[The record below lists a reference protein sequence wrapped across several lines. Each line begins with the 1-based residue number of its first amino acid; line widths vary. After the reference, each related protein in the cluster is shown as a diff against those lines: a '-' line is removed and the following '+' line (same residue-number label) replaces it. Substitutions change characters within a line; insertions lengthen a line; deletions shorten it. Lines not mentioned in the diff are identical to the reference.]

1 MTKSATAAALAAALA
16 LGLPAQAA
24 EEHGHE
30 HEHGKVQHY
39 EGKQAETLQEA
50 VENLR
55 AYNARL
61 EQQLSKELTPARM
74 DRIHRLSY
82 TLENAL
88 RRINVEID
96 QAARRLESMH
106 LASESME
113 QDTVKTDG
121 KAYLDGLD
129 ALVSRK

>member
-1 MTKSATAAALAAALA
+1 MTKLATATALAAVLA

-24 EEHGHE
+24 EEH
-30 HEHGKVQHY
+30 EHGKVQHY
-39 EGKQAETLQEA
+39 EGEQAETLQEA
-50 VENLR
+50 VEHLR
-55 AYNARL
+55 AYNDRL
-61 EQQLSKELTPARM
+61 ETQLSKEMTPERM
-74 DRIHRLSY
+74 DQIHRLSY

-113 QDTVKTDG
+113 TDTVKTDG
-121 KAYLDGLD
+121 KAYLDGIA
-129 ALVSRK
+129 ALVAEK